1 MTDEDIA
8 HIAVRLQYE
17 KVQELLDNFMCSNGY
32 QRIPLGAREHLSKE
46 VNWDS
51 PFDPPPQYRCFMV
64 IKEVDGWTTLCDELD
79 RLDRRIPRDLSRAAP
94 VISVTGYY
102 QLDEFE
108 YWVWDNGSPVGVDEA
123 DSAIV
128 DVLEAIRLNPDH
140 VTKFPYDEIATRL
153 EHETQKGNILF
164 VGYMLK
170 I

>member
-1 MTDEDIA
+1 
-8 HIAVRLQYE
+8 
-17 KVQELLDNFMCSNGY
+17 
-32 QRIPLGAREHLSKE
+32 
-46 VNWDS
+46 
-51 PFDPPPQYRCFMV
+51 
-64 IKEVDGWTTLCDELD
+64 
-79 RLDRRIPRDLSRAAP
+79 